1 MDEKDRIIRM
11 KKPGK
16 ERSNS
21 DAIPNLNFEKSLELI
36 RYYYANQISC
46 EDKTLEKYFKPLS
59 KCLNKKIN
67 SYKQQ
72 DILKKK
78 YNREN
83 FINEEEVVE
92 KLLVSKLSCY
102 YCKNPMVLFYTL
114 CRQPDQ
120 WTLERLDNNIGHSC
134 ENTVVAC
141 LKCNLQ
147 RRDKNSGAFK
157 FAKQLVIKKV

>member
-83 FINEEEVVE
+83 FNEEEVVE
-92 KLLVSKLSCY
+92 K
-102 YCKNPMVLFYTL
+102 
-114 CRQPDQ
+114 
-120 WTLERLDNNIGHSC
+120 H
-134 ENTVVAC
+134 
-141 LKCNLQ
+141 
-147 RRDKNSGAFK
+147 
-157 FAKQLVIKKV
+157 